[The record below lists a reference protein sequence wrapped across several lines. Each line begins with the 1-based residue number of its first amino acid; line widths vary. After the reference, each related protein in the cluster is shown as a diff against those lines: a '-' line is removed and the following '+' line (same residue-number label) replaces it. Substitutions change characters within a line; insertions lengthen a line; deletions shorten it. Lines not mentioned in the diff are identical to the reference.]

1 MSIPTDIRERVAR
14 LRETVNRHN
23 FLYHTLDTPEVS
35 DAEFDRLFHELKAL
49 ESDYPDLVADDSPT
63 QRVGSQPLDSF
74 DQVVHEMPMLSLDN
88 AFGEEDM
95 HDFNRRVLARLGSN
109 DDVAYA
115 CEPKIDGVAVSLL
128 YEDGRLVRGATR
140 GDGATGEDITSNVR
154 TIDSI
159 PLTPMGTG
167 YPQRLEVR
175 GEIYFSLSGFEQM
188 NNDALARGQKTF
200 ANPRNAAAGTL
211 RQLDPRETA
220 QRPLTM
226 FAYSIGV
233 VAGGEMPA
241 THTEILA
248 RLGEWGLR
256 INPLV
261 ESVTGVEACIDYYDA
276 MMARRAALDYE
287 IDGVVFKVDAIEEQ
301 NRLGMLTRTP
311 RWAMAHKFPA
321 EEGTTV
327 LEDVEFQVGRT
338 GAVTPVARLRPVKVG
353 GVTISNATLHNM
365 DEVGRLA
372 LKIGDT
378 VVIQR
383 AGDVIPK
390 VAAVLI
396 EHRPDSA
403 KDIVLPKSCPACGS
417 EVLQPEGEV
426 LARCIGGLE
435 CSAQRKESIRHFA
448 SRLALDIEGLGEKL
462 VNQLVDEGLITSPA
476 DLYKLTAASLVELER
491 MAPKSANNLL
501 AALERSK
508 RTTLPR
514 FIYALGI
521 QEVGESTANSL
532 AMYFKDIDA
541 LRTAEEETLQQVADV
556 GPIVAGKIARFFAQ
570 DVNNRVIDE
579 LLASGVDWEKMASQ
593 TDPQV
598 LAGQTFVLTGTMST
612 LTRNEAKAR
621 LQALGAKVSGSV
633 SSKTTAVVAGDAAGS
648 KLTKAQSLNIPV
660 MTEADLVELLE
671 KPSG

>member
-1 MSIPTDIRERVAR
+1 MSIPTDIQERVAR

-23 FLYHTLDTPEVS
+23 YLYHTLDTPEVS

-128 YEDGRLVRGATR
+128 YDDGRLVRGATR
-140 GDGATGEDITSNVR
+140 GDGTTGEDITSNVR

-159 PLTPMGTG
+159 PLTLMGTG

-188 NNDALARGQKTF
+188 NNDALARGQKIF

-226 FAYSIGV
+226 FAYSIGF

-311 RWAMAHKFPA
+311 RWSIAHKFPA

-532 AMYFKDIDA
+532 AMHFKDIDA

-593 TDPQV
+593 TDSQV
-598 LAGQTFVLTGTMST
+598 LAGQTYVLTGTMST

>member
-1 MSIPTDIRERVAR
+1 MSIPTDIQERVAR

-23 FLYHTLDTPEVS
+23 YLYHTLDTPEVS

-140 GDGATGEDITSNVR
+140 GDGTTGEDITSNVR

-159 PLTPMGTG
+159 PLTLMGTG

-188 NNDALARGQKTF
+188 NNDALARGQKIF

-311 RWAMAHKFPA
+311 RWAIAHKFPA

-532 AMYFKDIDA
+532 AMHFKDIDA

-593 TDPQV
+593 TDSQV
-598 LAGQTFVLTGTMST
+598 LAGQTYVLTGTMST

>member
-1 MSIPTDIRERVAR
+1 VSIPTDIQERVAR

-23 FLYHTLDTPEVS
+23 YLYHTLDTPEVS

-140 GDGATGEDITSNVR
+140 GDGTTGEDITSNVR

-159 PLTPMGTG
+159 PLTLMGKG

-233 VAGGEMPA
+233 VASGEMPA

-311 RWAMAHKFPA
+311 RWAIAHKFPA

-532 AMYFKDIDA
+532 AMHFKDIDA

-593 TDPQV
+593 TDSQV
-598 LAGQTFVLTGTMST
+598 LAGQTYVLTGTMST

>member
-1 MSIPTDIRERVAR
+1 MSIPTDIQERVAR

-140 GDGATGEDITSNVR
+140 GDGTTGEDITSNVR

-159 PLTPMGTG
+159 PLTLMGTG

-188 NNDALARGQKTF
+188 NNDALARGQKIF

-311 RWAMAHKFPA
+311 RWAIAHKFPA

-448 SRLALDIEGLGEKL
+448 SRLALDIEGLGDKL

-532 AMYFKDIDA
+532 AMYFKDLDT

-579 LLASGVDWEKMASQ
+579 LLASGVDWEEIASQ

>member
-1 MSIPTDIRERVAR
+1 MSIPTDIQERVAR

-128 YEDGRLVRGATR
+128 YEDGGLVRGATR
-140 GDGATGEDITSNVR
+140 GDGTTGEDITSNVR

-159 PLTPMGTG
+159 PLTLMGTG

-188 NNDALARGQKTF
+188 NNDALARGQKIF

-233 VAGGEMPA
+233 VASGEMPA

-311 RWAMAHKFPA
+311 RWAIAHKFPA

-532 AMYFKDIDA
+532 AMHFKDIDA

-579 LLASGVDWEKMASQ
+579 LLASGVDWEEIASQ

>member
-1 MSIPTDIRERVAR
+1 MSIPTDIQERVAR

-23 FLYHTLDTPEVS
+23 YLYHTLDTPEVS
-35 DAEFDRLFHELKAL
+35 DTEFDRLFHELKAL
-49 ESDYPDLVADDSPT
+49 ESDYPNLVADDSPT

-140 GDGATGEDITSNVR
+140 GDGTTGEDITSNVR

-159 PLTPMGTG
+159 PLTLMGKG

-188 NNDALARGQKTF
+188 NNAATARGQKIF

-311 RWAMAHKFPA
+311 RWAIAHKFPA

-462 VNQLVDEGLITSPA
+462 VNQLVDEGLINSPA

-491 MAPKSANNLL
+491 MAPKSAHNLL

-579 LLASGVDWEKMASQ
+579 LLASGVNWEKIASQ

>member
-1 MSIPTDIRERVAR
+1 MSIPTDIQERVAR

-23 FLYHTLDTPEVS
+23 YLYHTLDTPEVS

-74 DQVVHEMPMLSLDN
+74 YQVVHEMPMLSLDN
-88 AFGEEDM
+88 AFGEGDM

-128 YEDGRLVRGATR
+128 YQDGRLVRGATR
-140 GDGATGEDITSNVR
+140 GDGTTGEDITSNVR

-159 PLTPMGTG
+159 PLTLMGTG

-311 RWAMAHKFPA
+311 RWAIAHKFPA

-508 RTTLPR
+508 RTTLTR

-532 AMYFKDIDA
+532 AMHFKDIDA

-593 TDPQV
+593 TDSQV
-598 LAGQTFVLTGTMST
+598 LAGQTYVLTGTMST

>member
-1 MSIPTDIRERVAR
+1 VSIPTDIQERVAR

-128 YEDGRLVRGATR
+128 YDDGRLVRGATR
-140 GDGATGEDITSNVR
+140 GDGTTGEDITSNVR

-159 PLTPMGTG
+159 PLTLMGTG

-188 NNDALARGQKTF
+188 NNDALARGQKIF

-233 VAGGEMPA
+233 VASGEMPA

-311 RWAMAHKFPA
+311 RWSIAHKFPA

-532 AMYFKDIDA
+532 AMHFKDIDA

-579 LLASGVDWEKMASQ
+579 LLASGVDWEEIASQ

>member
-1 MSIPTDIRERVAR
+1 MSIPTDIQERVAR

-23 FLYHTLDTPEVS
+23 YLYHTLDTPEVS

-140 GDGATGEDITSNVR
+140 GDGTTGEDITSNVR

-159 PLTPMGTG
+159 PLTLMGTS

-256 INPLV
+256 INPLM

-311 RWAMAHKFPA
+311 RWAIAHKFPA

-403 KDIVLPKSCPACGS
+403 IDIVLPKSCPACGS

-426 LARCIGGLE
+426 VARCIGGLE

-448 SRLALDIEGLGEKL
+448 SRLALDVEGLGEKL
-462 VNQLVDEGLITSPA
+462 VNQLVDEGLINSPA

-508 RTTLPR
+508 RTTLSR

-532 AMYFKDIDA
+532 ALYFKDIDA
-541 LRTAEEETLQQVADV
+541 LRAAEEETLQQVADV

-570 DVNNRVIDE
+570 DVNKRVIDE
-579 LLASGVDWEKMASQ
+579 LLASGVDWEEIASHM
-593 TDPQV
+593 DPQV

>member
-1 MSIPTDIRERVAR
+1 MSIPTDIQERVAR

-23 FLYHTLDTPEVS
+23 YLYHTLDTPEVS

-140 GDGATGEDITSNVR
+140 GDGTTGEDITSNVR

-159 PLTPMGTG
+159 PLTLMGKG

-311 RWAMAHKFPA
+311 RWAIAHKFPA

-532 AMYFKDIDA
+532 AMHFKDIDA

-593 TDPQV
+593 TDSQV
-598 LAGQTFVLTGTMST
+598 LAGQTYVLTGTMST

>member
-1 MSIPTDIRERVAR
+1 MSIPTDIQERVAR

-23 FLYHTLDTPEVS
+23 YLYHTLDTPEVS

-128 YEDGRLVRGATR
+128 YDDGRLVRGATR
-140 GDGATGEDITSNVR
+140 GDGTTGEDITSNVR

-159 PLTPMGTG
+159 PLTLMGTG

-188 NNDALARGQKTF
+188 NNDALARGQKIF

-311 RWAMAHKFPA
+311 RWAIAHKFPA

-532 AMYFKDIDA
+532 AMHFKDIDA

>member
-1 MSIPTDIRERVAR
+1 MSIPTDIQERVAR

-23 FLYHTLDTPEVS
+23 YLYHTLDTPEVS

-74 DQVVHEMPMLSLDN
+74 YQVVHEMPMLSLDN
-88 AFGEEDM
+88 AFGEGDM

-128 YEDGRLVRGATR
+128 YQDGRLVRGATR
-140 GDGATGEDITSNVR
+140 GDGTTGEDITSNVR

-159 PLTPMGTG
+159 PLTLMGTG
-167 YPQRLEVR
+167 YPRRLEVR

-311 RWAMAHKFPA
+311 RWAIAHKFPA

-508 RTTLPR
+508 RTTLTR

-532 AMYFKDIDA
+532 AMHFKDIDA

-579 LLASGVDWEKMASQ
+579 LLASGVDWEEMASQ

-598 LAGQTFVLTGTMST
+598 LAGQTFVLTGTMNT

-621 LQALGAKVSGSV
+621 LQALGAKVSASV

>member
-1 MSIPTDIRERVAR
+1 
-14 LRETVNRHN
+14 
-23 FLYHTLDTPEVS
+23 
-35 DAEFDRLFHELKAL
+35 
-49 ESDYPDLVADDSPT
+49 
-63 QRVGSQPLDSF
+63 
-74 DQVVHEMPMLSLDN
+74 MPMLSLDN

-140 GDGATGEDITSNVR
+140 GDGTTGEDITSNVR

-159 PLTPMGTG
+159 PLTLMGKG

-233 VAGGEMPA
+233 VASGEMPA

-311 RWAMAHKFPA
+311 RWAIAHKFPA

-532 AMYFKDIDA
+532 AMHFKDIDA

-579 LLASGVDWEKMASQ
+579 LLASGVDWEEIASQ

>member
-1 MSIPTDIRERVAR
+1 MSIPTDIQERVAR

-23 FLYHTLDTPEVS
+23 YLYHTLDTPEVS

-140 GDGATGEDITSNVR
+140 GDGTTGEDITSNVR

-159 PLTPMGTG
+159 PLTLMGTG

-188 NNDALARGQKTF
+188 NNDALARGQKIF

-211 RQLDPRETA
+211 RQLDSRETA

-311 RWAMAHKFPA
+311 RWAIAHKFPA

-532 AMYFKDIDA
+532 AMHFKDIDA

-593 TDPQV
+593 TDSQV
-598 LAGQTFVLTGTMST
+598 LAGQTYVLTGTMST

>member
-1 MSIPTDIRERVAR
+1 MSIPTDIQERVAR

-23 FLYHTLDTPEVS
+23 YLYHTLDTPEVS

-128 YEDGRLVRGATR
+128 YQDGRLVRGATR
-140 GDGATGEDITSNVR
+140 GDGTTGEDITSNVR

-159 PLTPMGTG
+159 PLTLMGTG

-188 NNDALARGQKTF
+188 NNDALARGQKIF

-301 NRLGMLTRTP
+301 SRLGMLTRTP
-311 RWAMAHKFPA
+311 RWAIAHKFPA

-372 LKIGDT
+372 LKIG
-378 VVIQR
+378 R
-383 AGDVIPK
+383 AHV
-390 VAAVLI
+390 
-396 EHRPDSA
+396 
-403 KDIVLPKSCPACGS
+403 
-417 EVLQPEGEV
+417 
-426 LARCIGGLE
+426 
-435 CSAQRKESIRHFA
+435 
-448 SRLALDIEGLGEKL
+448 
-462 VNQLVDEGLITSPA
+462 
-476 DLYKLTAASLVELER
+476 
-491 MAPKSANNLL
+491 
-501 AALERSK
+501 
-508 RTTLPR
+508 
-514 FIYALGI
+514 
-521 QEVGESTANSL
+521 
-532 AMYFKDIDA
+532 
-541 LRTAEEETLQQVADV
+541 
-556 GPIVAGKIARFFAQ
+556 
-570 DVNNRVIDE
+570 
-579 LLASGVDWEKMASQ
+579 
-593 TDPQV
+593 
-598 LAGQTFVLTGTMST
+598 
-612 LTRNEAKAR
+612 
-621 LQALGAKVSGSV
+621 
-633 SSKTTAVVAGDAAGS
+633 
-648 KLTKAQSLNIPV
+648 
-660 MTEADLVELLE
+660 
-671 KPSG
+671 

>member
-1 MSIPTDIRERVAR
+1 MSIPTDIQERVAR

-23 FLYHTLDTPEVS
+23 YLYHTLDTPEVS

-140 GDGATGEDITSNVR
+140 GDGTTGEDITSNVR

-159 PLTPMGTG
+159 PLTLMGKG

-233 VAGGEMPA
+233 VASGEMPA

-311 RWAMAHKFPA
+311 RWAIAHKFPA

-532 AMYFKDIDA
+532 AMHFKDIDA

-593 TDPQV
+593 TDSQV
-598 LAGQTFVLTGTMST
+598 LAGQTYVLTGTMST

>member
-1 MSIPTDIRERVAR
+1 VSIPTDIQERVAR

-128 YEDGRLVRGATR
+128 YDDGRLVRGATR
-140 GDGATGEDITSNVR
+140 GDGTTGEDITSNVR

-159 PLTPMGTG
+159 PLTLMGTG

-188 NNDALARGQKTF
+188 NNDALARGQKIF

-301 NRLGMLTRTP
+301 NRVGMLTRTP
-311 RWAMAHKFPA
+311 RWAIAHKFPA

-532 AMYFKDIDA
+532 AMHFKDIDA

-579 LLASGVDWEKMASQ
+579 LLASGVDWEEIASQ

>member
-1 MSIPTDIRERVAR
+1 VSIPTDIQERVAR

-128 YEDGRLVRGATR
+128 YDDGRLVRGATR
-140 GDGATGEDITSNVR
+140 GDGTTGEDITSNVR

-159 PLTPMGTG
+159 PLTLMGTG

-188 NNDALARGQKTF
+188 NNDALARGQKIF

-233 VAGGEMPA
+233 VASGEMPA

-311 RWAMAHKFPA
+311 RWAIAHKFPA

-532 AMYFKDIDA
+532 AMHFKDIDA

-579 LLASGVDWEKMASQ
+579 LLASGVDWEEIASQ